1 MAVLSH
7 QLDNTFHEPFINILE
22 AKINNLKTKIMIKI
36 KISKIQTL
44 IYLNQKMIPSKITT
58 KSLKHVV
65 LEIIAQFI

>member
-22 AKINNLKTKIMIKI
+22 AKINNLRTKIMIKI

>member
-7 QLDNTFHEPFINILE
+7 QLDNTFYEPFINILE

>member
-22 AKINNLKTKIMIKI
+22 AKINNLRTKIMIKI

-44 IYLNQKMIPSKITT
+44 IYLNQKVIPSKIT
-58 KSLKHVV
+58 
-65 LEIIAQFI
+65 IRA

>member
-1 MAVLSH
+1 MAVFHH

-22 AKINNLKTKIMIKI
+22 AKINNLRTKIMIKI